1 MDLGR
6 LDAMYLLHG
15 TLPNRRKR
23 KFLKGTALPEYVL
36 PLALFTA
43 TGLILGA
50 NGAFNNLGQAALTS
64 FGNAVNG
71 NLATSNISIPSLGEP
86 LNGGG
91 QLSAPQPGTTPYQI
105 CDKSGNCITV
115 NASTISAIETNGSL
129 GTDDMTSLALL
140 FQQLAQDFQNT
151 RPELSS
157 MLNELANTGLDI
169 AANYNQALEQAK
181 NPGLIG
187 EYYGQADPSTPNSKN
202 CVPLLSDTAAYT
214 DCAKYNLAASLLTYT
229 TRGGFA
235 EQRYPT
241 LAANTIDYMSSNS
254 LLSPELIS
262 LLRLLTNEVQTTVG
276 SVRNNY
282 MLIYETQSK
291 ETVQVDSNNIKQM
304 GLAITPV
311 EQAAAP

>member
-1 MDLGR
+1 MC
-6 LDAMYLLHG
+6 LLHAIRSSLITTKATQG
-15 TLPNRRKR
+15 A
-23 KFLKGTALPEYVL
+23 ALPEYAL
-36 PLALFTA
+36 PLAIFA
-43 TGLILGA
+43 MTGLILGA
-50 NGAFNNLGQAALTS
+50 NGSFNNLGQATLVS

-71 NLATSNISIPSLGEP
+71 NLTSTNISIPPFGDDLK
-86 LNGGG
+86 GGG
-91 QLSAPQPGTTPYQI
+91 QLSPPLPGTSPYQV

-169 AANYNQALEQAK
+169 SDNYNNALEQAK

-187 EYYGQADPSTPNSKN
+187 QYYGQPDPTAPNSKN
-202 CVPLLSDTAAYT
+202 CVPLLSDNVAYT
-214 DCAKYNLAASLLTYT
+214 NCAKFNLAANLLTPAT
-229 TRGGFA
+229 TAGIA
-235 EQRYPT
+235 EQRYPS

-262 LLRLLTNEVQTTVG
+262 LLRLLTSEVQKTVS
-276 SVRNNY
+276 SVRNDY

-311 EQAAAP
+311 NQATAP